1 MDILKTPTD
10 IEITVHD
17 DYFGRIYDYLTI
29 EQARRA
35 AKILTKYADELDRER
50 TARTHDSMVTR

>member
-17 DYFGRIYDYLTI
+17 DYYGRIYDYLTI

-35 AKILTKYADELDRER
+35 AQVLTKYADELAEER
-50 TARTHDSMVTR
+50 ARRLNR